1 MADPTTQELKEL
13 ILNLERVI
21 LGLDRKIDIQFVE
34 LKSDIKSVEDR
45 LGGEIKRVEER
56 LSADIRSVEDRLGGE
71 IKRVEER
78 LSADIKSVEDRLSAD
93 IRSVEDRLGGEI
105 KRVEEKVSGIDKRIG
120 NEEFISRGALAAVF
134 VSVSA
139 GVIKYLFSSPS
150 SGL

>member
-56 LSADIRSVEDRLGGE
+56 LSADI
-71 IKRVEER
+71 
-78 LSADIKSVEDRLSAD
+78 KSVEDRLSAD
-93 IRSVEDRLGGEI
+93 IKSVEDRLGGEI

-120 NEEFISRGALAAVF
+120 NEEFISRGALTAVF

>member
-1 MADPTTQELKEL
+1 MKSDIKSVEDRLGGK
-13 ILNLERVI
+13 IKRVEDK
-21 LGLDRKIDIQFVE
+21 L
-34 LKSDIKSVEDR
+34 SADIKSVEDR
-45 LGGEIKRVEER
+45 LGGEIKRVEE
-56 LSADIRSVEDRLGGE
+56 
-71 IKRVEER
+71 
-78 LSADIKSVEDRLSAD
+78 RLSAD

>member
-1 MADPTTQELKEL
+1 
-13 ILNLERVI
+13 
-21 LGLDRKIDIQFVE
+21 

-45 LGGEIKRVEER
+45 LGGEIKRVQ
-56 LSADIRSVEDRLGGE
+56 D
-71 IKRVEER
+71 K
-78 LSADIKSVEDRLSAD
+78 LSAD

-120 NEEFISRGALAAVF
+120 NEEFISRGALTAVF